1 MSWMVSEWFRE
12 VPDDP
17 GSVRNGPGS
26 VRNGFGHIWK
36 VRKDRKVMEGS
47 ARVRD
52 MPGYLRKSGWFHNR
66 CSHVALR
73 GKESFL
79 SPIRI
84 QEKKQFWSRFR
95 MTKTYRNSS
104 KIGGRFVDDPRG
116 LATYKR
122 AARGAPRGS

>member
-1 MSWMVSEWFRE
+1 MIPEMSGMVPGVSRM
-12 VPDDP
+12 VP
-17 GSVRNGPGS
+17 GIYGR
-26 VRNGFGHIWK
+26 FG
-36 VRKDRKVMEGS
+36 RFRKVMEGS
-47 ARVRD
+47 GRVRNI
-52 MPGYLRKSGWFHNR
+52 PGYLIKSGRFHNR

-84 QEKKQFWSRFR
+84 QKKKQFWSRFR